1 MLLLPTHSYL
11 HTIML
16 YNALLLVEDEPEFGQ
31 FFKDIST
38 MLKEKTG
45 ETGENT

>member
-1 MLLLPTHSYL
+1 
-11 HTIML
+11 ML
-16 YNALLLVEDEPEFGQ
+16 YNALLLIEDEPEFGQ

-45 ETGENT
+45 ETGKNT

>member
-1 MLLLPTHSYL
+1 
-11 HTIML
+11 ML
-16 YNALLLVEDEPEFGQ
+16 YTALLLIEDEPEFGQ

-45 ETGENT
+45 ETGENM